1 MILLLQYVE
10 WLVGWDSCIFHHK
23 YHYGKK
29 NKQKREFQK
38 WFFEVAFQHLED
50 DTDLS
55 ISNPT
60 LFSFVPNYV
69 KLSKL

>member
-10 WLVGWDSCIFHHK
+10 WLVGWDSCIFRHK
-23 YHYGKK
+23 YQCGKK
-29 NKQKREFQK
+29 NKQKTEFQVI
-38 WFFEVAFQHLED
+38 FEVAFQHLED

-55 ISNPT
+55 ISNPM